1 MDRSWM
7 SKDRRSKDY
16 ADGVE
21 SFITFALQYSTYKN
35 SMKCPCLQCGNMIF
49 HTPQKIREHLFF
61 YGIDQSYHTWYWHG
75 DAAPSG
81 PPTSR
86 AEWHHTVEFNDVDST
101 IEMVQVAYD
110 DRKNDPKLFET
121 LLEDAQKPLYPGCRN
136 FTKLSAL
143 VKLYN
148 LKARYG
154 WSDKSFSEL
163 LSILGDIKKTLN
175 TLGMEYEK
183 IHACPNDC
191 ILYRNELKDATSCPT
206 CGTSRWKLDGTGSKK
221 RKGVP
226 AKVMWYF
233 PPIPRFR
240 RLFQSPKI
248 AKDLIWHAQEREFDG
263 KIRHP
268 SDSPSWKLVDHRWPD
283 FASEPRNLR
292 LAISADVYDAIF
304 INIGSTTTGNDI
316 DVYLAPLLDDLKM
329 LWDVGV
335 ECYDVHQQ
343 EVFTLRAVLLWT
355 INDFPAYG
363 NLSGCVVKGY
373 FACPICGEDT
383 FSHRLKHGKKNSY
396 TGHRRFLPCN
406 HPFRKQKKA
415 FNGKQEFSSPP
426 QPLSGEEILRKI
438 DLNVNTTNC
447 WKKKSIFFDLEYWK
461 YLHVRHS
468 LDVMHIEKNVCESI
482 IGTLLNIPG
491 KTKDGLNSRL
501 DTLEMGLRCEL
512 GPRFESNRTYLP
524 PACYTL
530 SKVEKKVFCQTLS
543 QLKVPEGYCSNMRNL
558 VSMEDLKLYGLKS
571 HDYHTLMQQLLPMSL
586 RSLLPKHV
594 RHAICR
600 LSFFFNALCSK
611 VVDVSALDKLQNDL
625 VVTLC
630 LLEKYFPPS
639 FFDIMLH
646 LTVHLVKE
654 VRLCGPVY
662 LRWMYPFERFMK
674 VLKGYVRNRNRPEG
688 CIAECYIAEEAI
700 EFCTEYLS
708 NVDAIGIPISA
719 NIDQK
724 VGAPIP
730 GGQVV
735 TIDSNLWLH
744 AHHYVLENTTIV
756 QPYIEEHMEWLKL
769 KNPRQSK
776 RQKWLQDEHLR
787 TFTYWLRKRYWNVAI
802 GNNEPISETL
812 KWIAHGPSHYVS
824 KYHGYVINGCR
835 YHTKERDDLR
845 TTQNSGVS
853 IVASTMQIASAKDQ
867 NPVFGELC
875 FYGIITEIRDLD
887 YTMFRIRF
895 SIDDLGFTLV
905 DFSKIAHKSD
915 PFILASQA
923 KQVFYVQDQLD
934 PRWSVVLST
943 PQKDFLDMEGGE
955 DFVDNS
961 IEHHPFIGALPQIE
975 AFDVMDDSDAT
986 CMRGD
991 CEGIWIENK
1000 SSM

>member
-16 ADGVE
+16 ANG
-21 SFITFALQYSTYKN
+21 
-35 SMKCPCLQCGNMIF
+35 
-49 HTPQKIREHLFF
+49 
-61 YGIDQSYHTWYWHG
+61 SYHTWYWHG

-110 DRKNDPKLFET
+110 DCKNDPKLFET
-121 LLEDAQKPLYPGCRN
+121 LLEDAQKPLHPGCRN

-163 LSILGDIKKTLN
+163 LSILGDMLPLN
-175 TLGMEYEK
+175 NELPLS
-183 IHACPNDC
+183 I
-191 ILYRNELKDATSCPT
+191 NELKDATSCPT
-206 CGTSRWKLDGTGSKK
+206 CGTSRWKLDGT
-221 RKGVP
+221 
-226 AKVMWYF
+226 
-233 PPIPRFR
+233 
-240 RLFQSPKI
+240 
-248 AKDLIWHAQEREFDG
+248 EREFDG
-263 KIRHP
+263 KMRHP

-292 LAISADVYDAIF
+292 LSISADD
-304 INIGSTTTGNDI
+304 INPHSSMSSRHSCWPIIMVIYNLPPWMCMKRKFMMLS
-316 DVYLAPLLDDLKM
+316 LLIS
-329 LWDVGV
+329 GV

-343 EVFTLRAVLLWT
+343 EVFTLRVVLLWT

-396 TGHRRFLPCN
+396 TGHRRFLLCN
-406 HPFRKQKKA
+406 HPFRKQNKA

-438 DLNVNTTNC
+438 DVISNSWGKNKNSRGKLNVNTTNC

-468 LDVMHIEKNVCESI
+468 LDAMHIEKNVCESI

-501 DTLEMGLRCEL
+501 DLLEMGLRCEL
-512 GPRFESNRTYLP
+512 GP
-524 PACYTL
+524 
-530 SKVEKKVFCQTLS
+530 
-543 QLKVPEGYCSNMRNL
+543 
-558 VSMEDLKLYGLKS
+558 
-571 HDYHTLMQQLLPMSL
+571 
-586 RSLLPKHV
+586 
-594 RHAICR
+594 
-600 LSFFFNALCSK
+600 SK

-646 LTVHLVKE
+646 LTVHLIRE
-654 VRLCGPVY
+654 
-662 LRWMYPFERFMK
+662 
-674 VLKGYVRNRNRPEG
+674 
-688 CIAECYIAEEAI
+688 IEA
-700 EFCTEYLS
+700 
-708 NVDAIGIPISA
+708 
-719 NIDQK
+719 
-724 VGAPIP
+724 
-730 GGQVV
+730 
-735 TIDSNLWLH
+735 
-744 AHHYVLENTTIV
+744 
-756 QPYIEEHMEWLKL
+756 
-769 KNPRQSK
+769 
-776 RQKWLQDEHLR
+776 
-787 TFTYWLRKRYWNVAI
+787 AI
-802 GNNEPISETL
+802 GNNEPIFETH
-812 KWIAHGPSHYVS
+812 KWIAHGPSHYVT

-845 TTQNSGVS
+845 ATQNSGVS
-853 IVASTMQIASAKDQ
+853 IVASTMQIASANDQ

-875 FYGIITEIRDLD
+875 FYGIITKIWDLD
-887 YTMFRIRF
+887 YTMFRI
-895 SIDDLGFTLV
+895 SIFKCDWVDNKNGIKVYDLGFTLV

-915 PFILASQA
+915 PFILTSQA

-955 DFVDNS
+955 DF
-961 IEHHPFIGALPQIE
+961 
-975 AFDVMDDSDAT
+975 
-986 CMRGD
+986 C
-991 CEGIWIENK
+991 
-1000 SSM
+1000 